1 MKNILLMFVL
11 MLFAF
16 NIKAQDKIE
25 LNEGEKYNVKIVKKT
40 SDALFVYFSDDT
52 SKFIRKIPLFVV
64 KNFDYKSEGNIA
76 FAKSDSILYA
86 NYLSRIETNIRTQ
99 NAAPPEPAVVNVT
112 YENTGPK
119 YDPDGNLLP
128 TTPRDYF
135 LKSKNQLIGSAVVG
149 VIGTLL
155 ITLVNANPNPNANT
169 LIVSGVVAGAT
180 GIISTGLTISSTI
193 NLYKGLL
200 LLK

>member
-16 NIKAQDKIE
+16 NINAQDKIE

-64 KNFDYKSEGNIA
+64 KNLDYKTEGNKA

-86 NYLSRIETNIRTQ
+86 NYLTRIETNIRSQ
-99 NAAPPEPAVVNVT
+99 NVATPTPAVVNVT
-112 YENTGPK
+112 YENSGPK
-119 YDPDGNLLP
+119 YDPDGNLMP
-128 TTPRDYF
+128 STPRDYF

-149 VIGTLL
+149 AIGTIL
-155 ITLVNANPNPNANT
+155 ITLVNANPNPNSNT
-169 LIVSGVVAGAT
+169 LIVSSVVGGVT
-180 GIISTGLTISSTI
+180 GIISTGLTISSAI
-193 NLYKGLL
+193 NLYNGLL
-200 LLK
+200 LFK